1 MKHRQ
6 AELLKR
12 KRVVKSIEAKHEWEI
27 AIEGDIFMKKQ
38 NIFKLWPN
46 ILILNII

>member
-6 AELLKR
+6 ADLLKP
-12 KRVVKSIEAKHEWEI
+12 KCVVKSIEAKHEWEI
-27 AIEGDIFMKKQ
+27 PIEGHIFMKKQ

-46 ILILNII
+46 ILILNIV